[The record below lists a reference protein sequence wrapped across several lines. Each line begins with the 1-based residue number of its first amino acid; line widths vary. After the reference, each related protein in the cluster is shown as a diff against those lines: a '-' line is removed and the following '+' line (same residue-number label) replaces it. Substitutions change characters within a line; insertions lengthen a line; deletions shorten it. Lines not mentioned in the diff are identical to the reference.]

1 MAKKHWRELG
11 SVAEERG
18 KYRAYAYRLL
28 PNGTT
33 LRESKR
39 FHSKDDAQDFI
50 SGVKNENEVVERTIK
65 SGQTGEIPK
74 TVRQL
79 MGAYFQ
85 YRMTVSDA
93 RGKPKKETIQ
103 HQAQTVQVAILP
115 ELGEVKLVDKS
126 LSKNLSDFQSNL
138 HKRLSEKTGKPL
150 SSSRKRHI
158 MLPLNSALK
167 WGADRGF
174 LEQASLRDIH
184 VPTQQTR
191 NVRDRVIPQKEMAK
205 ILAYLD
211 KYGCQHSKGIC
222 ALRWKLAYHTGLR
235 QAETLGLLWS
245 HVNLTSLY
253 LIANQQLKRRAWKH
267 TCNPVPSDDLTKR
280 EWSCGNQ
287 AQYCTGNGITTH
299 APKDG
304 GLFLIDG
311 TKTDEAKDKPLPIP
325 QQLISTFI
333 THQKAQNTEIQ
344 SATTGVK
351 PTADKSM
358 SKFYQGDDHLVFLQA
373 RTLRPYGA
381 RHDFTIWENILE
393 GAGVTEPFRVHD
405 LRHTAATNLASL
417 SNGNT
422 HLIKQM
428 LRHKST
434 VTSQLYIDPSM
445 DDLRKLVNLY
455 AETSVSKSAGVEVI
469 ESELSSSVMG
479 DH

>member
-11 SVAEERG
+11 SVAQERG

-28 PNGTT
+28 PNGST

-39 FHSKDDAQDFI
+39 FHSSDDAWDFI
-50 SGVKNENEVVERTIK
+50 NSVKAENEVTERAIK
-65 SGQTGEIPK
+65 SGQTGDIP
-74 TVRQL
+74 TNVRQL
-79 MGAYFQ
+79 MGAYFNH
-85 YRMTVSDA
+85 RLNLSEA
-93 RGKPKKETIQ
+93 RGKPKKETIL
-103 HQAQTVQVAILP
+103 HQAQTVNVAVLP
-115 ELGEVKLVDKS
+115 ALGDAKLVNKS
-126 LSKNLSDFQSNL
+126 FSKNLSDFQSNL

-167 WGADRGF
+167 WGADRGY
-174 LEQASLRDIH
+174 LEPASLRDMY

-191 NVRDRVIPQKEMAK
+191 NVRERVIPQKEMAK

-222 ALRWKLAYHTGLR
+222 ALRWKLAYHMGLR
-235 QAETLGLLWS
+235 QAETLGLTWS
-245 HVNLTSLY
+245 RVNLTSLQ
-253 LIANQQLKRRAWKH
+253 LVANQQLKRRPWQH
-267 TCNPVPSDDLTKR
+267 TCTPVESKDLSKR

-287 AQYCTGNGITTH
+287 AQYCTGNGKTTN
-299 APKDG
+299 APKGG
-304 GLFLIDG
+304 GLFLVDG

-333 THQKAQNTEIQ
+333 AHQKAQSLEIA
-344 SATTGVK
+344 SATGGQK
-351 PTADKSM
+351 PTADKSKA
-358 SKFYQGDDHLVFLQA
+358 KFYQGDDHLVFLQA

-381 RHDFTIWENILE
+381 RHDFTLWENLLTN
-393 GAGVTEPFRVHD
+393 AGVEEPYRVHD
-405 LRHTAATNLASL
+405 LRHTTATNLASL

-434 VTSQLYIDPSM
+434 VTSQLYIDPEM
-445 DDLRKLVNLY
+445 DDLRALVNLY
-455 AETSVSKSAGVEVI
+455 GETSAGLNAPSVESGN
-469 ESELSSSVMG
+469 EEPTA
-479 DH
+479 